1 MVILDVKYCNLNI
14 AGGGLQ
20 PPPPPTPTPLVCG
33 KRHMHEAMVDFVCTV
48 NK

>member
-14 AGGGLQ
+14 AGGAAA
-20 PPPPPTPTPLVCG
+20 PPPTPTPLVCG